1 MTCFPRAVND
11 NTPCRHFRRV
21 CQFEGCAVTY
31 SCILVC
37 RRLSSLEKKIDR
49 FMKHFGVPDR

>member
-1 MTCFPRAVND
+1 MTTLLVGIS
-11 NTPCRHFRRV
+11 V
-21 CQFEGCAVTY
+21 VYVSLKGGCAVTY